1 MRILSKMLQG
11 ATKAIVESKPV
22 TEVITKPNLK
32 VGKLLSLPQAENTAE
47 KLAEAGIRKYRVKPD
62 ITIPVNVQTQ
72 ALNRP
77 AFEVTSEAIKAG
89 DITHQA
95 EIGNVALRLSE
106 NYEKALPSAKAQL
119 DKVFS
124 GIEIGVRPKGAN
136 SVYSKVCKWMKKLN
150 QNVSTDKQAA
160 EYIQDA
166 IGGRIQ
172 LPNLTKKDVIETIE
186 NLTFEGKALTK
197 SEKSIIKK
205 LFNNETLSPTEQVV
219 ADKYSHAIKCAL
231 AEKQSDPV
239 VNKFL
244 LSGMK
249 DALDRKVTTI
259 EKLEKSGMR
268 KDLIDELKNNPNI
281 EPLRLGDVNNYK
293 GKDGIAYFSDNQIRQ
308 FERFQLATGE
318 KFDIIS
324 CSENIDLAK
333 YGLENLPKSAKDAI
347 KSGGYTTGQINV
359 VFKDG
364 TYGEIQVR
372 GTGPFGEWEHVK
384 YDALQ
389 EKLTLTPA
397 SQEYVSA
404 LKGLAPEEAKQ
415 YDKYGSKVYD
425 YYRDGELGVKT
436 SQPKLPDGFN
446 PKLSKDYM
454 RKIHEAD
461 VADQKAKM
469 VNFTP
474 HCEPL
479 NMAYVG

>member
-1 MRILSKMLQG
+1 MKIVPKLLQG
-11 ATKAIVESKPV
+11 AKALLEEKPIAEVVTNPLKSSALINFHRVEHSA
-22 TEVITKPNLK
+22 TE
-32 VGKLLSLPQAENTAE
+32 
-47 KLAEAGIRKYRVKPD
+47 LANAGIRKYRVKPD
-62 ITIPVNVQTQ
+62 ITIPVNVETR

-77 AFEVTSEAIKAG
+77 AFEVTADAIRSG
-89 DITHQA
+89 DIVHQA
-95 EIGNVALRLSE
+95 EIGNIALRLSE
-106 NYEKALPSAKAQL
+106 GYEKALPSAKAQL

-124 GIEIGVRPKGAN
+124 GFKMEVRSKGAN

-150 QNVSTDKQAA
+150 QNVSTDKQAG

-172 LPNLTKKDVIETIE
+172 LPNLTKKDVVDAIE
-186 NLTFEGKALTK
+186 NFSFEGKALTK
-197 SEKSIIKK
+197 SEQSIIKK
-205 LFNNETLSPTEQVV
+205 FFNNEALTPTEQVV

-268 KDLIDELKNNPNI
+268 KDLIAELKNNPNI

-293 GKDGIAYFSDNQIRQ
+293 GKNGIAYFSDNQIRQ
-308 FERFQLATGE
+308 FERLQLATGE

-359 VFKDG
+359 IFKNG
-364 TYGEIQVR
+364 KYGEIQVR
-372 GTGPFGEWEHVK
+372 GTGEFAEAEHVK

-397 SQEYVSA
+397 SKEYVSA
-404 LKGLAPEEAKQ
+404 LKGLKPSSAERYDQYGSNVYDFDRNVELGIKSNAPELPKGF
-415 YDKYGSKVYD
+415 KSILS
-425 YYRDGELGVKT
+425 RD
-436 SQPKLPDGFN
+436 SMQ
-446 PKLSKDYM
+446 
-454 RKIHEAD
+454 KIHEAD
-461 VADQKAKM
+461 VVDQKAKM
-469 VNFTP
+469 VNFVP
-474 HCEPL
+474 HLEPL

>member
-1 MRILSKMLQG
+1 MKIVPKLLQG
-11 ATKAIVESKPV
+11 AKALLEEKPIAEVVTNPLKSGGLINFHRVEHSA
-22 TEVITKPNLK
+22 TE
-32 VGKLLSLPQAENTAE
+32 
-47 KLAEAGIRKYRVKPD
+47 LANAGIRKYRVKPD
-62 ITIPVNVQTQ
+62 ITIPVNVETQ

-77 AFEVTSEAIKAG
+77 AFEVTADAIRSG
-89 DITHQA
+89 DIVHQA

-106 NYEKALPSAKAQL
+106 SYERAFPEAQAQL
-119 DKVFS
+119 NRVFS
-124 GIEIGVRPKGAN
+124 GHEIGARFKGAN

-150 QNVSTDKQAA
+150 QNVSTDKQAS

-172 LPNLTKKDVIETIE
+172 LPNLTKKDVAETIE
-186 NLTFEGKALTK
+186 NFSFEGKALTQL
-197 SEKSIIKK
+197 EKSIIKK
-205 LFNNETLSPTEQVV
+205 LFNNQTLTKEEQIV

-268 KDLIDELKNNPNI
+268 KDLVEELKNNPNI

-308 FERFQLATGE
+308 FERLQLATGE
-318 KFDIIS
+318 KHDIIS

-333 YGLENLPKSAKDAI
+333 YGLENLPKSAQDAI

-359 VFKDG
+359 IFKDG

-389 EKLTLTPA
+389 QKLTLTPA

-404 LKGLAPEEAKQ
+404 LKGLEPQEAKQ

-425 YYRDGELGVKT
+425 YYRDGELGIT
-436 SQPKLPDGFN
+436 ASQPELPDGFN

>member
-1 MRILSKMLQG
+1 MKIVPKLLQG
-11 ATKAIVESKPV
+11 AKALLEEKPIAEVVTNPLKSSGLINFHRVEHSA
-22 TEVITKPNLK
+22 TE
-32 VGKLLSLPQAENTAE
+32 
-47 KLAEAGIRKYRVKPD
+47 LANAGIRKYRVKPD
-62 ITIPVNVQTQ
+62 ITIPVNVETR

-77 AFEVTSEAIKAG
+77 AFEVTADAIRSG
-89 DITHQA
+89 DIVHQA
-95 EIGNVALRLSE
+95 EIGNIALRLSE
-106 NYEKALPSAKAQL
+106 GYEKALPSAKAQL

-124 GIEIGVRPKGAN
+124 GFKMEVRSKGAN

-150 QNVSTDKQAA
+150 QNVSTDKQAG

-172 LPNLTKKDVIETIE
+172 LPNLTKKDVVDAIE
-186 NLTFEGKALTK
+186 NFSLEGKALTK
-197 SEKSIIKK
+197 SEQSIIKK
-205 LFNNETLSPTEQVV
+205 FFNNEALTPTEQVV

-268 KDLIDELKNNPNI
+268 KDLIAELKNNPNI

-293 GKDGIAYFSDNQIRQ
+293 GKNGIAYFSDNQIRQ
-308 FERFQLATGE
+308 FERLQLATGE

-333 YGLENLPKSAKDAI
+333 Y
-347 KSGGYTTGQINV
+347 TTGQINV
-359 VFKDG
+359 IFKNG
-364 TYGEIQVR
+364 KYGEIQVR
-372 GTGPFGEWEHVK
+372 GTGEFAEAEHVK

-389 EKLTLTPA
+389 EKLTLTTA
-397 SQEYVSA
+397 SKEYVSEM
-404 LKGLAPEEAKQ
+404 KGLKTSSAERYDQYGSNVYDFDRNVELGIKSNAPELPKGF
-415 YDKYGSKVYD
+415 KSILS
-425 YYRDGELGVKT
+425 RD
-436 SQPKLPDGFN
+436 SMQ
-446 PKLSKDYM
+446 
-454 RKIHEAD
+454 KIHEAD
-461 VADQKAKM
+461 VVDQKAKM
-469 VNFTP
+469 VNFVP
-474 HCEPL
+474 HLEPL